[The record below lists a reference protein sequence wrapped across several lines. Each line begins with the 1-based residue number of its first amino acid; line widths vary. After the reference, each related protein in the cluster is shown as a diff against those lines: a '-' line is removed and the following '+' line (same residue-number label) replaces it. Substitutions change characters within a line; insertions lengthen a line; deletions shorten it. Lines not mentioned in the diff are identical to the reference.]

1 LNEVRYA
8 LAKASKVIVGYFAEY
23 MIRQILGGVF
33 LGADSYAGT
42 NKFVAEVLH
51 TTRDTVVTGV
61 GTSLGQ
67 SHQSWLK
74 RNVVITDNNITCRD
88 LMEVEELS

>member
-1 LNEVRYA
+1 
-8 LAKASKVIVGYFAEY
+8 

-67 SHQSWLK
+67 SHQS
-74 RNVVITDNNITCRD
+74 
-88 LMEVEELS
+88 